1 MYSSIA
7 QNLHS
12 WLGVQTALPSNFEHH
27 FWQFTNSVASKS
39 GDLIW
44 KLIWCVLQWLVFGIG
59 GTHASSEA
67 HHLIKERFWIKLGYK
82 YGRG

>member
-1 MYSSIA
+1 MYRCH
-7 QNLHS
+7 LH
-12 WLGVQTALPSNFEHH
+12 LTLH
-27 FWQFTNSVASKS
+27 
-39 GDLIW
+39 W
-44 KLIWCVLQWLVFGIG
+44 KVDEGWSWLVFGIG